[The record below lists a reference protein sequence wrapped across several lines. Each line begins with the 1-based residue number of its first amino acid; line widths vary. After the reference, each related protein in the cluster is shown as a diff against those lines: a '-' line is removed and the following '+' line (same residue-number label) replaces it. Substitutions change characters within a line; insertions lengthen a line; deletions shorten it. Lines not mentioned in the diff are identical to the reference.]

1 MEACL
6 VTVPN
11 NEAIVDFAFYKEGQI
26 ALLLKDKARISHG
39 GSTSCRLIIFALSD
53 LPFMLLDRYSNGTN
67 QLSQHVF
74 EVKRLDNTLMAA
86 LSVPCEICLRHI
98 FETHCCRPVP
108 NSSTGLFYMA
118 NAPNYLYLSCINTCS
133 LYIRLQSCFSKSCML
148 D

>member
-74 EVKRLDNTLMAA
+74 EVKRLDNTLTGCFVCA
-86 LSVPCEICLRHI
+86 L
-98 FETHCCRPVP
+98 
-108 NSSTGLFYMA
+108 
-118 NAPNYLYLSCINTCS
+118 
-133 LYIRLQSCFSKSCML
+133 
-148 D
+148 